1 MRLVPL
7 ILPLR
12 RALAVVALA
21 AGSAGAQSPTS
32 AIRPDSAPL
41 PRLDGLTAILLGEV
55 ALETE
60 RGGDSA
66 AASRVARAANAIAR
80 GYRTVARDPA
90 LTNDVL
96 ARAVTNWFARRRG
109 TATPAE
115 ISAQADEQLLRL
127 MLLQTAQNVRLV
139 EQNDRIIQLLE
150 AIAARPR

>member
-1 MRLVPL
+1 M
-7 ILPLR
+7 
-12 RALAVVALA
+12 
-21 AGSAGAQSPTS
+21 
-32 AIRPDSAPL
+32 
-41 PRLDGLTAILLGEV
+41 DGLTAILLGEV

-66 AASRVARAANAIAR
+66 AAARVVRAANAVAR

-96 ARAVTNWFARRRG
+96 ARAVTNWFARRRS
-109 TATPAE
+109 ATSPAE

>member
-1 MRLVPL
+1 M
-7 ILPLR
+7 
-12 RALAVVALA
+12 
-21 AGSAGAQSPTS
+21 
-32 AIRPDSAPL
+32 
-41 PRLDGLTAILLGEV
+41 DGLTAILLGEV

-66 AASRVARAANAIAR
+66 AAARVMRAANAVAR

-96 ARAVTNWFARRRG
+96 ARAVTNWFARRRN
-109 TATPAE
+109 AASPAE

-150 AIAARPR
+150 VIAARPR